1 VNFTTDN
8 TFQINLVQCRPLQ
21 TKGEGK
27 RVAIPKHIPKDHTL
41 FQTKGNFMG
50 SNIMQPIKRIIFVDP
65 EAYSTLSLSERY
77 DIARLIGKLNR
88 QINNREEHPTLLVGP
103 GRWGTTTPSLGIPV
117 RFSEINNIAVIV
129 ELAHMTGSLMPELS
143 FGTHFFQDLVETD
156 IFYVALFPDK
166 EQALFNRKLIE
177 KGRNM
182 LSSILPGSGRY
193 EHAVIV
199 RDVEKER
206 FFLRADV
213 VSQMLVCYSS
223 LKTDQ

>member
-1 VNFTTDN
+1 
-8 TFQINLVQCRPLQ
+8 
-21 TKGEGK
+21 
-27 RVAIPKHIPKDHTL
+27 
-41 FQTKGNFMG
+41 M
-50 SNIMQPIKRIIFVDP
+50 
-65 EAYSTLSLSERY
+65 
-77 DIARLIGKLNR
+77 
-88 QINNREEHPTLLVGP
+88 
-103 GRWGTTTPSLGIPV
+103 
-117 RFSEINNIAVIV
+117 

-156 IFYVALFPDK
+156 IFYVALFPEK
-166 EQALFNRKLIE
+166 EQALFNRKVIE

-182 LSSILPGSGRY
+182 LSSILPESGRY

-213 VSQMLVCYSS
+213 VSQILVCYSSS